1 MKESVVND
9 PVLIGTLEHDA
20 RAFATSG
27 PDGWGVS
34 VEAPGR
40 ASAFQAQPVCA
51 EVAVGDAVT
60 RLSCGYDDVARVDG
74 GLTGQARLEL
84 GNGAALVVRD
94 RWTADGQVLEV
105 ARAVRVEGEAAGGFL
120 TCITLPFETPLDWPD
135 VDVFAPGMVY
145 GWNENIARH
154 AVGSIPNYLAG
165 ARAVRIRED
174 RLPAPLFGAS
184 LRDGTTV
191 AVMNPAPDGSTTPED
206 GRDLEGRALTDAR
219 FAFAAL
225 GGEVRAG
232 AQTGERLEIGLYY
245 PGSEGD
251 VTYLADTPFSNGQ
264 FGNNLRRRAR
274 RRLHP
279 LQNGLEQG
287 YRAAFRFGAFEDD
300 RTFRRRAWRW
310 AWSVLN
316 PQVVPQDLR
325 AAERAL
331 ADALETSIEQVDDR
345 AAPAHVV
352 DALSR
357 RSYGAPAMMGF
368 TGRAVETGELLLR
381 SSYAL
386 GGEAGV
392 RRRARA
398 LSVLETFARLPVS
411 PPQAEGL
418 DLRDGRL
425 TSGVRPDFYLRALA
439 EGGAYMLRAY
449 EGERARGTPHPHWL
463 AWCTSLGDWLLSQE
477 LPTGG
482 FPRSW
487 RDLTA
492 EVVLS
497 DPRSSNAVV
506 PFFVRLTR
514 VTGEQKYLEAALRA
528 AELCWALDGCRGF
541 FVGGTLD
548 NANVVDKEAGTLAL
562 AAYLTLLKATGDS
575 RWLGRARVAAD
586 FAETWIYLWNVPMPE
601 GEADDELHW
610 KRGVTTVGAQLI
622 ATGHSL
628 TDAYMAWDVAN
639 YAALARLTGDEHY
652 LEVARL
658 LLHNTKTMLALP
670 GRPFDLFGPGWQQ
683 EHWSFAPPRG
693 RGQHRHWL
701 PWVAC
706 SHLEGMYSL
715 RELDADLYEALEAG
729 APREAHA

>member
-1 MKESVVND
+1 MNEPATQD
-9 PVLIGTLEHDA
+9 AVLIGTLSHGA
-20 RAFATSG
+20 RAFAAPG
-27 PDGWGVS
+27 PDGWGIR
-34 VEAPGR
+34 VESSGR
-40 ASAFQAQPVCA
+40 ASMRQPHPVCA
-51 EVAVGDAVT
+51 EVVGGEVVT
-60 RLSCGYDDVARVDG
+60 RPACGYGEVAQTDG
-74 GLTGQARLEL
+74 GVDVRARLEL

-94 RWTADGQVLEV
+94 RWTVEGGVLEV
-105 ARAVRVEGEAAGGFL
+105 ARQVQVEGSAPGGFL
-120 TCITLPFETPLDWPD
+120 TCVTLPFETPLDWPD
-135 VDVFAPGMVY
+135 VDAFAPGMVY
-145 GWNENIARH
+145 GWDENIARH
-154 AVGSIPNYLAG
+154 AIGGVPNYLAG

-174 RLPAPLFGAS
+174 RLPAPLFGVG
-184 LRDGTTV
+184 LRDGTTL
-191 AVMNPAPDGSTTPED
+191 AVLDPAPDGGTTAAD
-206 GRDLEGRALTDAR
+206 SRDLEGETLTDAR

-225 GGEVRAG
+225 GGERR
-232 AQTGERLEIGLYY
+232 GEHLEVGLYY

-264 FGNNLRRRAR
+264 FGNNLRRHSR

-279 LQNGLEQG
+279 LQDGLTQR

-300 RTFRRRAWRW
+300 RTFRRDAWRW

-316 PQVVPQDLR
+316 PQVVPQDLEV
-325 AAERAL
+325 AERTL
-331 ADALETSIEQVDDR
+331 AEALEASIEQVEDR

-352 DALSR
+352 DAPSR

-381 SSYAL
+381 SSAAL
-386 GGEAGV
+386 GGEAGA
-392 RRRARA
+392 RRREKA
-398 LSVLETFARLPVS
+398 LAVLETFARLPVS

-418 DLRDGRL
+418 DIRDGRL

-439 EGGAYMLRAY
+439 EGGAYLLRAY
-449 EGERARGTPHPHWL
+449 EGEQGRGFAHPHWL
-463 AWCTSLGDWLLSQE
+463 AWCTAMADWLLTQE
-477 LPTGG
+477 LPGGG

-492 EVVLS
+492 EVVLG

-506 PFFVRLTR
+506 PFFVHLTR
-514 VTGEQKYLEAALRA
+514 VTGDPKYLEAALRA
-528 AELCWALDGCRGF
+528 AELGWAQGGCRGL

-562 AAYLTLLKATGDS
+562 EAYLALLEATGNEA
-575 RWLGRARVAAD
+575 WLRRAAAAAD
-586 FAETWIYLWNVPMPE
+586 FAETWIYLWDVPMPE
-601 GEADDELHW
+601 DEPGEALHW

-628 TDAYMAWDVAN
+628 TDQYMAWDVAN
-639 YAALARLTGDEHY
+639 YARLAQLTGDDHY
-652 LEVARL
+652 LGVARL

-670 GRPFDLFGPGWQQ
+670 GRTFDLCGPGWQQ

-706 SHLEGMYSL
+706 SQLEGLYSL
-715 RELDADLYEALEAG
+715 RELDPDLYDKLAVGTPQA
-729 APREAHA
+729 APA

>member
-1 MKESVVND
+1 MTD
-9 PVLIGTLEHDA
+9 PILIGTLAHGA
-20 RAFATSG
+20 RAFAVPG
-27 PDGWGVS
+27 PDGWGIA

-40 ASAFQAQPVCA
+40 ASARQPHPVCA
-51 EVAVGDAVT
+51 EVVREVGEEEAVT
-60 RLSCGYDDVARVDG
+60 RLACGYGEVAQLG
-74 GLTGQARLEL
+74 GGMEGHARLEL
-84 GNGAALVVRD
+84 GGAALVVRD
-94 RWTADGQVLEV
+94 QWTVDGQVLEV
-105 ARAVRVEGEAAGGFL
+105 ARRVRVEGTAPGGFL
-120 TCITLPFETPLDWPD
+120 TSITLAFETPLDWPD
-135 VDVFAPGMVY
+135 VDAFAPGMIY
-145 GWNENIARH
+145 GWSENIARH
-154 AVGSIPNYLAG
+154 AIGGVSNYLAG
-165 ARAVRIRED
+165 ARAVRVRED
-174 RLPAPLFGAS
+174 RLPAPLFGLS
-184 LRDGTTV
+184 LRDGTTL
-191 AVMNPAPDGSTTPED
+191 AVLNPAPDGGTTPED
-206 GRDLEGRALTDAR
+206 GRDLEGRTLTDAR
-219 FAFAAL
+219 FRFAAL
-225 GGEVRAG
+225 GGERR
-232 AQTGERLEIGLYY
+232 GERLEVGLTY

-251 VTYLADTPFSNGQ
+251 VTYLADTPFSDGQ
-264 FGNNLRRRAR
+264 FGNNLRRSAR

-279 LQNGLEQG
+279 LEDGFEQG

-310 AWSVLN
+310 AWSVLK
-316 PQVVPQDLR
+316 PQVAAQDLR
-325 AAERAL
+325 AAETAL
-331 ADALETSIEQVDDR
+331 SDALEASIETVEGR

-352 DALSR
+352 DSLSR

-386 GGEAGV
+386 GGEAGA

-398 LSVLETFARLPVS
+398 LAVLETFARLPVS

-418 DLRDGRL
+418 DLKDGRL

-439 EGGAYMLRAY
+439 EGGLYMLRAY
-449 EGERARGTPHPHWL
+449 EEERERGTPHPHWL
-463 AWCTSLGDWLLSQE
+463 TWCVGLADWLLTQE

-487 RDLTA
+487 RDHTA
-492 EVVLS
+492 VVVLS

-506 PFFVRLTR
+506 PFFVQLTR
-514 VTGEQKYLEAALRA
+514 VTGEQRYLEVALRA

-562 AAYLTLLKATGDS
+562 AAYLALHEVTGDR
-575 RWLGRARVAAD
+575 RWLARAQVAAD
-586 FAETWIYLWNVPMPE
+586 FAETWIYVWNVPMPE
-601 GEADDELHW
+601 GEVDAELHW

-628 TDAYMAWDVAN
+628 TDQYMAWDVAN
-639 YAALARLTGDEHY
+639 YAALAQLTGDEHY

-670 GRPFDLFGPGWQQ
+670 GRTFDLVGPGWQQ

-706 SHLEGMYSL
+706 SHLEGLYSL
-715 RELDADLYEALEAG
+715 RELDPDLYETLASGSPQEAP
-729 APREAHA
+729 A